1 MMRGQIKTLFLSDAD
16 YKFFISEDENCN
28 RCKVETTQLLADS
41 MIGHCEITCLDCGL
55 I

>member
-1 MMRGQIKTLFLSDAD
+1 MQID

-28 RCKVETTQLLADS
+28 RFKIETTQLLADS